1 MKVIRN
7 FDSSLLDFKAI
18 ELYSLLEIELN
29 KETTVE
35 YYRGFYINHQDHL
48 IGIVAT
54 EKGPLFFYDRDH
66 YLLQENSFQ
75 FILRHQGTENTFH
88 FVWNGTTLLELSY
101 LRVLCRDDGGVWV
114 DDHLHDFFSWLDLAV
129 ERRNFYSF
137 YTVS

>member
-1 MKVIRN
+1 MIVIRN
-7 FDSSLLDFKAI
+7 FNSSLFDSKAL
-18 ELYSLLEIELN
+18 ELYSLLEIELI

-35 YYRGFYINHQDHL
+35 YYRGFYINYQDHL

-66 YLLQENSFQ
+66 YLLQENSFR

-88 FVWNGTTLLELSY
+88 FVWNGTTLLGISY
-101 LRVLCRDDGGVWV
+101 LRVLCREDSGAWV
-114 DDHLHDFFSWLDLAV
+114 DDHLNDFFFWLDLAV